1 MRCKFVLSGICDYLD
16 DPLIT
21 PCLSQ
26 LIPDPKLS
34 YSYLL
39 SSVVSWLNRRCDLN
53 DKLYTIIIVVMLMI
67 HMASLSDDNAVTFTW
82 LNYGIC

>member
-1 MRCKFVLSGICDYLD
+1 MRCKFVLTGIYDYLD

-34 YSYLL
+34 DSYLL
-39 SSVVSWLNRRCDLN
+39 SSVVSWLNRRYDSN
-53 DKLYTIIIVVMLMI
+53 HRLYTIIIVVMLMI
-67 HMASLSDDNAVTFTW
+67 YMASLSDDNAVTFT
-82 LNYGIC
+82 

>member
-1 MRCKFVLSGICDYLD
+1 MHLQCVMRCKFVLTGIYAYLD

-34 YSYLL
+34 DSYLI
-39 SSVVSWLNRRCDLN
+39 SSVVSWLNRLNDLN
-53 DKLYTIIIVVMLMI
+53 DGLYTIIIVVMLMI
-67 HMASLSDDNAVTFTW
+67 YMASLSDDNAVTFT
-82 LNYGIC
+82 

>member
-1 MRCKFVLSGICDYLD
+1 MHLQCAMRCKFVLTGIYDYLD

-21 PCLSQ
+21 ACLSQ

-34 YSYLL
+34 DSYLL

-53 DKLYTIIIVVMLMI
+53 DKLCTIIIVVMLMI
-67 HMASLSDDNAVTFTW
+67 HMASLSDDNAVTFT
-82 LNYGIC
+82 

>member
-1 MRCKFVLSGICDYLD
+1 MRCKFVLTGVYAYLD

-34 YSYLL
+34 DSYLI
-39 SSVVSWLNRRCDLN
+39 SSVVSWLNRLYDLN
-53 DKLYTIIIVVMLMI
+53 DSLYTIIIVVMLMI
-67 HMASLSDDNAVTFTW
+67 YMASLSDDNAVTFT
-82 LNYGIC
+82 